1 MWHFWF
7 WFWLPVPFC
16 KSSTEQGR
24 PLGVPVDPTI
34 IRRWFPVVR
43 RPDGDLDLGTAWR
56 LTTAPRRRSGQ
67 MQRNKFHFLNSH
79 LLSIYLYIYIKKNN
93 LILHPPMFLLIF
105 QVQPSHFTQI
115 INVTQSQIRV
125 STLVEGSQGRGK
137 KSAACLTAIDLSALK
152 TIGVWPACPAQR
164 PQKTPDVLPF
174 CYASPLF
181 CTDKRNGE
189 GRAGGCSLIFA
200 SLQAGAPT

>member
-1 MWHFWF
+1 MSMNVALLVLVLIASAFLW
-7 WFWLPVPFC
+7 VVN
-16 KSSTEQGR
+16 R

-43 RPDGDLDLGTAWR
+43 RPDGDLDLGTVWR
-56 LTTAPRRRSGQ
+56 LTTAPRRRAGQ

-79 LLSIYLYIYIKKNN
+79 LLSIYLYIYIKKDN
-93 LILHPPMFLLIF
+93 LKLHPPMFLLIF

-137 KSAACLTAIDLSALK
+137 SLP
-152 TIGVWPACPAQR
+152 GVWP
-164 PQKTPDVLPF
+164 
-174 CYASPLF
+174 PLI
-181 CTDKRNGE
+181 CLHWKRSVSDRHARRNAL
-189 GRAGGCSLIFA
+189 RKLQTSSHFA
-200 SLQAGAPT
+200 MHRRYSAPISEMENSEQGDTA

>member
-1 MWHFWF
+1 MWHVWF
-7 WFWLPVPFC
+7 WVWLPVPFC
-16 KSSTEQGR
+16 EASTLRGR

-43 RPDGDLDLGTAWR
+43 RPDEDLDLGTAWR
-56 LTTAPRRRSGQ
+56 LTTAPRRRAGQ

-79 LLSIYLYIYIKKNN
+79 LLSIYIYIYLYKKN
-93 LILHPPMFLLIF
+93 LKLHPPMFLLIF

-137 KSAACLTAIDLSALK
+137 SLPH
-152 TIGVWPACPAQR
+152 VWP
-164 PQKTPDVLPF
+164 
-174 CYASPLF
+174 PLI
-181 CTDKRNGE
+181 CLHWKWSVSDRHARRNALE
-189 GRAGGCSLIFA
+189 KLQTSSNFA
-200 SLQAGAPT
+200 MHRRYSAPISEMEKAEQGDAA